1 MRKMKAVETANQAY
15 TRLQNDVGCL
25 LDLAAQELKRH
36 AEAQKADPQN
46 WGRPGDLG
54 EVKARLKQVLSF
66 LMGGTDEEANDRA
79 IENHLA
85 EMRNQ

>member
-1 MRKMKAVETANQAY
+1 
-15 TRLQNDVGCL
+15 
-25 LDLAAQELKRH
+25 
-36 AEAQKADPQN
+36 
-46 WGRPGDLG
+46 LG

-66 LMGGTDEEANDRA
+66 LMGGQDEEANDRA